1 MPSQTMQSVAILYP
15 AFAMFFLTIGCFFY
29 LGFSRFSAIHAR
41 QVKISFYRTY
51 TEGSQPE
58 RLHLLARHVQNHFE
72 VPPVFYVAV
81 LMAYLTQNQSMI
93 ALVFAWLFVAA
104 RCIHSLIHL
113 GGNNVSQRFFV
124 FGFSLICLTGL
135 WLSNAYELV
144 MRGLH

>member
-1 MPSQTMQSVAILYP
+1 MQSVAILYP

-29 LGFSRFSAIHAR
+29 LGYSRFSAIHAR

-81 LMAYLTQNQSMI
+81 LMTYLIQNESLLT
-93 ALVFAWLFVAA
+93 LVFAWLFVVA
-104 RCIHSLIHL
+104 RYIHSVIHL
-113 GGNNVSQRFFV
+113 GSNNVSQRFFV
-124 FGFSLICLTGL
+124 FGFSLLCLTVL
-135 WLSNAYELV
+135 WLSNAYYLV
-144 MRGLH
+144 VSGVH